1 MKMNLKVSIG
11 KNGTVGERAVP
22 NLDGKAGV
30 TRVGIV
36 ISIAGVTR
44 VGIVISI
51 AGVIKVGT
59 EATRIEI
66 GPNLKKEVNL
76 TMKIGSMTL
85 TLEITNTR
93 GRSLATSRSKE
104 YSAEQVTYD
113 YTDVRLKDP
122 QAAYKI

>member
-85 TLEITNTR
+85 TLEITTPEAEAWQLPDPRSTQQN
-93 GRSLATSRSKE
+93 RSLMITLMS
-104 YSAEQVTYD
+104 D
-113 YTDVRLKDP
+113 
-122 QAAYKI
+122 